1 VADTTDRTA
10 CSERDHQY
18 YQKDITQKGFGKMKK
33 CKKCGALQNDDN
45 STCIDCGAILGKALS
60 EAEAAEINES
70 LDDKLEG
77 MSERTED
84 FHVSLRDKIMGVLSL
99 LGIIAA
105 IILLVLVG
113 RENAGI
119 DSEIPNGVIV
129 DRGSG
134 FTTIISD
141 GEVDYNYPYAL
152 KRKLDNV
159 GTSAL
164 ISLVC
169 LIVALPMLT
178 VPKFMWFIDTLRYRM
193 FYNWDTTPSYFAL
206 IVRKAFTYIFFAIG
220 IIGVIYGYWQ
230 FF

>member
-1 VADTTDRTA
+1 
-10 CSERDHQY
+10 
-18 YQKDITQKGFGKMKK
+18 MKK
-33 CKKCGALQNDDN
+33 CKQCGALQNDDN
-45 STCIDCGAILGKALS
+45 STCIDCGAVLGKALS
-60 EAEAAEINES
+60 EVEAAEINES
-70 LDDKLEG
+70 IDDKLEG

-84 FHVSLRDKIMGVLSL
+84 FYVPLRDKIMGVLSVV
-99 LGIIAA
+99 GIIVA
-105 IILLVLVG
+105 IVLLVLVG
-113 RENAGI
+113 RENDRINA
-119 DSEIPNGVIV
+119 EIPDGVIV

-134 FTTIISD
+134 FTTILSD
-141 GEVDYNYPYAL
+141 GEVDYTYPSAL

-159 GTSAL
+159 GMSAL

-169 LIVALPMLT
+169 LIVAFPMLI

-206 IVRKAFTYIFFAIG
+206 VVRKAFTYIFFAVG

>member
-1 VADTTDRTA
+1 
-10 CSERDHQY
+10 
-18 YQKDITQKGFGKMKK
+18 MKK
-33 CKKCGALQNDDN
+33 CKNCGALQNDDN
-45 STCIDCGAILGKALS
+45 STCIDCGAVLGKALS
-60 EAEAAEINES
+60 EAQAAEINES
-70 LDDKLEG
+70 LDEKLDG

-84 FHVSLRDKIMGVLSL
+84 FYVPLRDKIMGVLSVI
-99 LGIIAA
+99 GIIAA

-113 RENAGI
+113 RENDRINA
-119 DSEIPNGVIV
+119 EIPDGVIV

-134 FTTIISD
+134 FTTILSD
-141 GEVDYNYPYAL
+141 GEVDYTYPSAL

-159 GTSAL
+159 GMSAL

-169 LIVALPMLT
+169 LIAAFPMLI

-206 IVRKAFTYIFFAIG
+206 VVRKAFTYIFFAVG

>member
-1 VADTTDRTA
+1 
-10 CSERDHQY
+10 
-18 YQKDITQKGFGKMKK
+18 MKK
-33 CKKCGALQNDDN
+33 CKNCGALQNDDN
-45 STCIDCGAILGKALS
+45 STCIDCGAVLGKALS
-60 EAEAAEINES
+60 EAQAAEINES
-70 LDDKLEG
+70 LDEKLDG

-84 FHVSLRDKIMGVLSL
+84 FYVPLRDKIMGMLSVI
-99 LGIIAA
+99 GIIAA

-113 RENAGI
+113 RENDRINA
-119 DSEIPNGVIV
+119 EIPDGVIV

-134 FTTIISD
+134 FTTILSD
-141 GEVDYNYPYAL
+141 GEVDYTYPSAL

-159 GTSAL
+159 GMSAL

-169 LIVALPMLT
+169 LIAAFPMLI

-206 IVRKAFTYIFFAIG
+206 VVRKAFTYIFFAVG

>member
-1 VADTTDRTA
+1 
-10 CSERDHQY
+10 
-18 YQKDITQKGFGKMKK
+18 MKK
-33 CKKCGALQNDDN
+33 CKQCGALQNDDN
-45 STCIDCGAILGKALS
+45 STCIDCGAVLGKALS

-70 LDDKLEG
+70 LDDKLDG
-77 MSERTED
+77 MSDRTED
-84 FHVSLRDKIMGVLSL
+84 FYVPLRDKIMGVLSVI
-99 LGIIAA
+99 GIIAA
-105 IILLVLVG
+105 IVLLVLVG
-113 RENAGI
+113 RENDRINA
-119 DSEIPNGVIV
+119 EIPDGVIV

-134 FTTIISD
+134 FTTILSD
-141 GEVDYNYPYAL
+141 GEVDYTYPSAL

-159 GTSAL
+159 GMSAL

-169 LIVALPMLT
+169 LIAAFPMLI

-206 IVRKAFTYIFFAIG
+206 VVRKAFTYIFFAVG

>member
-1 VADTTDRTA
+1 
-10 CSERDHQY
+10 
-18 YQKDITQKGFGKMKK
+18 MKK

-45 STCIDCGAILGKALS
+45 STCIDCGTVLGKALS

-84 FHVSLRDKIMGVLSL
+84 FYVPLRDKIMGVLSL

-113 RENAGI
+113 RENDRINA
-119 DSEIPNGVIV
+119 EIPDGIIV
-129 DRGSG
+129 DCGSG

-141 GEVDYNYPYAL
+141 GEVEYEYPSAL
-152 KRKLDNV
+152 KRKIDNV
-159 GTSAL
+159 GMSAL

-169 LIVALPMLT
+169 LIVALPMLV

-206 IVRKAFTYIFFAIG
+206 VVRKAFTYIFFAIG

>member
-1 VADTTDRTA
+1 
-10 CSERDHQY
+10 
-18 YQKDITQKGFGKMKK
+18 MKK
-33 CKKCGALQNDDN
+33 CKQCGALQNDDN
-45 STCIDCGAILGKALS
+45 STCIDCGAVLGKTLS

-70 LDDKLEG
+70 IDNKLEG

-84 FHVSLRDKIMGVLSL
+84 FYVPLRDKIMGVMSVI
-99 LGIIAA
+99 GIIAA
-105 IILLVLVG
+105 IVLLVLVG
-113 RENAGI
+113 RENDRINA
-119 DSEIPNGVIV
+119 EIPDGVIV

-134 FTTIISD
+134 FTTILSD
-141 GEVDYNYPYAL
+141 GEVDYTYPSAL

-159 GTSAL
+159 GMSAL

-169 LIVALPMLT
+169 LIAAFPMLI

-206 IVRKAFTYIFFAIG
+206 VVRKAFTYIFFAVG

>member
-1 VADTTDRTA
+1 
-10 CSERDHQY
+10 
-18 YQKDITQKGFGKMKK
+18 MKK
-33 CKKCGALQNDDN
+33 CKQCGALQNDDN
-45 STCIDCGAILGKALS
+45 STCIDCGAVLGKALS

-70 LDDKLEG
+70 LDNKLDG

-84 FHVSLRDKIMGVLSL
+84 FYVSLRDKIMGVLSVI
-99 LGIIAA
+99 GIIAA
-105 IILLVLVG
+105 IVLLVLVG
-113 RENAGI
+113 RENDRINA
-119 DSEIPNGVIV
+119 EIPDGVIV

-134 FTTIISD
+134 FTTILSD
-141 GEVDYNYPYAL
+141 GEVDYTYPSAL

-164 ISLVC
+164 ISLIC
-169 LIVALPMLT
+169 LIAAFPMLI

-206 IVRKAFTYIFFAIG
+206 VVRKAFTYIFFVVG

>member
-1 VADTTDRTA
+1 
-10 CSERDHQY
+10 
-18 YQKDITQKGFGKMKK
+18 MKK
-33 CKKCGALQNDDN
+33 CKNCGALQNDDN
-45 STCIDCGAILGKALS
+45 STCIDCGAVLGKALS

-70 LDDKLEG
+70 LDNKLDG

-84 FHVSLRDKIMGVLSL
+84 FYVSLRDKIMGVLSVI
-99 LGIIAA
+99 GIIAA
-105 IILLVLVG
+105 IVLLVLVG
-113 RENAGI
+113 RENDRINA
-119 DSEIPNGVIV
+119 EIPDGVIV

-134 FTTIISD
+134 FTTILSD
-141 GEVDYNYPYAL
+141 GEVDYTYPSAL

-159 GTSAL
+159 GMSAL

-169 LIVALPMLT
+169 LIAAFPMLI

-206 IVRKAFTYIFFAIG
+206 VVRKAITYIFFAVG
-220 IIGVIYGYWQ
+220 IMGVIYGYWQ

>member
-1 VADTTDRTA
+1 
-10 CSERDHQY
+10 
-18 YQKDITQKGFGKMKK
+18 MKK
-33 CKKCGALQNDDN
+33 CKNCGALQNDDN
-45 STCIDCGAILGKALS
+45 STCIDCGAVLGKALS

-70 LDDKLEG
+70 IDDKLDG

-84 FHVSLRDKIMGVLSL
+84 FYVPLRDKIMGVLSVI
-99 LGIIAA
+99 GIIAA
-105 IILLVLVG
+105 IVLLVLVG
-113 RENAGI
+113 RENDRINA
-119 DSEIPNGVIV
+119 EIPDGVIV

-134 FTTIISD
+134 FTTILSD
-141 GEVDYNYPYAL
+141 GEVDYTYPSAL

-164 ISLVC
+164 ISLIC
-169 LIVALPMLT
+169 LIAAFPMLI

-206 IVRKAFTYIFFAIG
+206 VVRKAFTYIFFVVG

>member
-1 VADTTDRTA
+1 
-10 CSERDHQY
+10 
-18 YQKDITQKGFGKMKK
+18 MKK
-33 CKKCGALQNDDN
+33 CKNCGALQNDDN
-45 STCIDCGAILGKALS
+45 STCIDCGAVLGKSLS

-70 LDDKLEG
+70 LDNKLDG
-77 MSERTED
+77 MSDRTED
-84 FHVSLRDKIMGVLSL
+84 FYVPLRDKIMGVLSVI
-99 LGIIAA
+99 GIIAA
-105 IILLVLVG
+105 IVLLVLVG
-113 RENAGI
+113 RENDRINA
-119 DSEIPNGVIV
+119 EIPDGVIV

-134 FTTIISD
+134 FTTILSD
-141 GEVDYNYPYAL
+141 GEVDYTYPSAL

-159 GTSAL
+159 GMSAL

-169 LIVALPMLT
+169 LIAAFPMLI

-206 IVRKAFTYIFFAIG
+206 VVRKAFTYIFFAVG

>member
-1 VADTTDRTA
+1 
-10 CSERDHQY
+10 
-18 YQKDITQKGFGKMKK
+18 MKK
-33 CKKCGALQNDDN
+33 CKNCGALQNDDN
-45 STCIDCGAILGKALS
+45 STCIDCGAVLGKALS

-70 LDDKLEG
+70 LDNKLDG

-84 FHVSLRDKIMGVLSL
+84 FYVSLRDKIMGVLSVI
-99 LGIIAA
+99 GIIAA
-105 IILLVLVG
+105 IVLLVLVG
-113 RENAGI
+113 RENDRINA
-119 DSEIPNGVIV
+119 EIPDGVIV

-134 FTTIISD
+134 FTTILSD
-141 GEVDYNYPYAL
+141 GEVDYTYPSAL

-159 GTSAL
+159 GMSAL

-169 LIVALPMLT
+169 LIAAFPMLI

-206 IVRKAFTYIFFAIG
+206 VVRKAFTYIFFAVG

>member
-1 VADTTDRTA
+1 
-10 CSERDHQY
+10 
-18 YQKDITQKGFGKMKK
+18 MKK
-33 CKKCGALQNDDN
+33 CKQCGALQNDDN
-45 STCIDCGAILGKALS
+45 STCIDCGAVLGKTLS

-70 LDDKLEG
+70 IDNKLEG

-84 FHVSLRDKIMGVLSL
+84 FYVPLRDKIMGVMSVI
-99 LGIIAA
+99 GIIAA
-105 IILLVLVG
+105 IVLLVLVG
-113 RENAGI
+113 RENDRINA
-119 DSEIPNGVIV
+119 EIPDGVIV

-134 FTTIISD
+134 FTTILSD
-141 GEVDYNYPYAL
+141 GEVDYTYPSAL

-164 ISLVC
+164 ISLIC
-169 LIVALPMLT
+169 LIAAFPMLI

-206 IVRKAFTYIFFAIG
+206 VVRKAFTYIFFVVG

>member
-1 VADTTDRTA
+1 
-10 CSERDHQY
+10 
-18 YQKDITQKGFGKMKK
+18 MKK
-33 CKKCGALQNDDN
+33 CKQCGALQNDDN
-45 STCIDCGAILGKALS
+45 STCIDCGAVLGKALS
-60 EAEAAEINES
+60 EAEVAEINES
-70 LDDKLEG
+70 IDNKLEG

-84 FHVSLRDKIMGVLSL
+84 FYVPLRDKIMGVLSVI
-99 LGIIAA
+99 GIIAA
-105 IILLVLVG
+105 IVLLVLVG
-113 RENAGI
+113 RENDRINA
-119 DSEIPNGVIV
+119 EIPDGVIV

-134 FTTIISD
+134 FTTILSD
-141 GEVDYNYPYAL
+141 GEVDYTYPSAL
-152 KRKLDNV
+152 KRKLDNI

-169 LIVALPMLT
+169 LIAAFPMLI

-206 IVRKAFTYIFFAIG
+206 VVRKAFTYIFFAVG

>member
-1 VADTTDRTA
+1 
-10 CSERDHQY
+10 
-18 YQKDITQKGFGKMKK
+18 MKK
-33 CKKCGALQNDDN
+33 CKNCGALQNDDN
-45 STCIDCGAILGKALS
+45 STCIDCGAVLGKSLS

-70 LDDKLEG
+70 LDNKLEG

-84 FHVSLRDKIMGVLSL
+84 FYVPLRDKIMGVLSVI
-99 LGIIAA
+99 GIIAA
-105 IILLVLVG
+105 IVLLVLVG
-113 RENAGI
+113 RENDRIHA
-119 DSEIPNGVIV
+119 EIPDGVIV

-134 FTTIISD
+134 FTTILSD
-141 GEVDYNYPYAL
+141 GEVDYTYPSSF

-159 GTSAL
+159 GMSAL

-169 LIVALPMLT
+169 LIAAFPMLI

-206 IVRKAFTYIFFAIG
+206 VVRKAFTYIFFVVG

>member
-1 VADTTDRTA
+1 
-10 CSERDHQY
+10 
-18 YQKDITQKGFGKMKK
+18 MKK
-33 CKKCGALQNDDN
+33 CKQCGALQNDDN
-45 STCIDCGAILGKALS
+45 STCIDCGAVLGKALS

-70 LDDKLEG
+70 LDDKLDG
-77 MSERTED
+77 MSDRTED
-84 FHVSLRDKIMGVLSL
+84 FYVPLRDKIMGVLSVV
-99 LGIIAA
+99 GIIAA
-105 IILLVLVG
+105 IVLLVLVG
-113 RENAGI
+113 RENDRINA
-119 DSEIPNGVIV
+119 EIPDGVIV

-134 FTTIISD
+134 FTTILSD
-141 GEVDYNYPYAL
+141 GEVDYTYPSAL

-159 GTSAL
+159 GMSAL

-169 LIVALPMLT
+169 LIAAFPMLI

-206 IVRKAFTYIFFAIG
+206 VVRKAFTYIFFAVG

>member
-1 VADTTDRTA
+1 
-10 CSERDHQY
+10 
-18 YQKDITQKGFGKMKK
+18 MKK
-33 CKKCGALQNDDN
+33 CKQCGALQNDDN
-45 STCIDCGAILGKALS
+45 STCIDCGAVLGKALS

-70 LDDKLEG
+70 IDDKLDG

-84 FHVSLRDKIMGVLSL
+84 FYVPLRDKIMGVLSVI
-99 LGIIAA
+99 GIIAA
-105 IILLVLVG
+105 IVLLVLVG
-113 RENAGI
+113 RENDRINA
-119 DSEIPNGVIV
+119 EIPDGVIV

-134 FTTIISD
+134 FTTILSD
-141 GEVDYNYPYAL
+141 GEVDYTYPSAL

-159 GTSAL
+159 GMSAL

-169 LIVALPMLT
+169 LTAAFPMLI
-178 VPKFMWFIDTLRYRM
+178 VPRFMWFIDTLRYRI

-206 IVRKAFTYIFFAIG
+206 VVRKAFTYIFFAVG

>member
-1 VADTTDRTA
+1 
-10 CSERDHQY
+10 
-18 YQKDITQKGFGKMKK
+18 MKK
-33 CKKCGALQNDDN
+33 CKNCGALQNDDN
-45 STCIDCGAILGKALS
+45 NTCIDCGTVLGKPLT
-60 EAEAAEINES
+60 EKETAEINEN

-84 FHVSLRDKIMGVLSL
+84 FYVPLRDKIMGVLSAV
-99 LGIIAA
+99 GIIAA

-113 RENAGI
+113 RENDRITA
-119 DSEIPNGVIV
+119 DIPAGVIV

-134 FTTIISD
+134 FTTILSD
-141 GEVDYNYPYAL
+141 GEVDYTYPSAL

-159 GTSAL
+159 GMSAL

-169 LIVALPMLT
+169 FVVALPMLI
-178 VPKFMWFIDTLRYRM
+178 VPKFMWFLDTLRYRM

-206 IVRKAFTYIFFAIG
+206 VVRKAITYIFFAVG
-220 IIGVIYGYWQ
+220 IMGVIYGYWQ

>member
-1 VADTTDRTA
+1 
-10 CSERDHQY
+10 
-18 YQKDITQKGFGKMKK
+18 MKK
-33 CKKCGALQNDDN
+33 CKNCGALQNDDN
-45 STCIDCGAILGKALS
+45 STCIDCGAVLGKALS

-70 LDDKLEG
+70 LDNKLDG

-84 FHVSLRDKIMGVLSL
+84 FYVSLRDKIMGVLSVI
-99 LGIIAA
+99 GIIAA
-105 IILLVLVG
+105 IVLLVLVG
-113 RENAGI
+113 RENDRINA
-119 DSEIPNGVIV
+119 EIPDGVIV

-134 FTTIISD
+134 FTTILSD
-141 GEVDYNYPYAL
+141 GEVDYTYPSAL

-159 GTSAL
+159 GMSAL

-169 LIVALPMLT
+169 LIAAFPMLI

-206 IVRKAFTYIFFAIG
+206 VVRKAFTYIFFVVG

>member
-1 VADTTDRTA
+1 
-10 CSERDHQY
+10 
-18 YQKDITQKGFGKMKK
+18 MKK
-33 CKKCGALQNDDN
+33 CKQCGALQNDDN
-45 STCIDCGAILGKALS
+45 SSCIDCGAVLGKALS

-70 LDDKLEG
+70 LDDKLDG
-77 MSERTED
+77 MSDRTED
-84 FHVSLRDKIMGVLSL
+84 FYVPLRDKIMGVLSVI
-99 LGIIAA
+99 GIIAA

-113 RENAGI
+113 RENDRINA
-119 DSEIPNGVIV
+119 EIPDGVIV

-134 FTTIISD
+134 FTTILSD
-141 GEVDYNYPYAL
+141 GEVDYKYPSAL
-152 KRKLDNV
+152 VSMLSNI
-159 GTSAL
+159 GTRAL

-169 LIVALPMLT
+169 LIVALPMLI

-206 IVRKAFTYIFFAIG
+206 VVRKAFTYIFFAVG

>member
-1 VADTTDRTA
+1 
-10 CSERDHQY
+10 
-18 YQKDITQKGFGKMKK
+18 MKK
-33 CKKCGALQNDDN
+33 CKNCGALQNDDN
-45 STCIDCGAILGKALS
+45 STCIDCGAVLGKALS

-70 LDDKLEG
+70 IDDKLEG

-84 FHVSLRDKIMGVLSL
+84 FYVPLRDKIMGVLSVV
-99 LGIIAA
+99 GIIVA
-105 IILLVLVG
+105 IVLLVLVG
-113 RENAGI
+113 RENDRINA
-119 DSEIPNGVIV
+119 EIPDGVIV

-134 FTTIISD
+134 FTTILSD
-141 GEVDYNYPYAL
+141 GEVDYTYPSAL

-164 ISLVC
+164 ISLIC
-169 LIVALPMLT
+169 LIAAFPMLI

-206 IVRKAFTYIFFAIG
+206 VVRKAFTYIFFVVG

>member
-1 VADTTDRTA
+1 
-10 CSERDHQY
+10 
-18 YQKDITQKGFGKMKK
+18 MKK
-33 CKKCGALQNDDN
+33 CKQCGALQNDDN
-45 STCIDCGAILGKALS
+45 STCIDCGAVLGKTLS

-70 LDDKLEG
+70 IDNKLEG

-84 FHVSLRDKIMGVLSL
+84 FYVPLRDKIMGVLSVI
-99 LGIIAA
+99 GIIAA
-105 IILLVLVG
+105 IVLLVLVG
-113 RENAGI
+113 RENDRINA
-119 DSEIPNGVIV
+119 EIPDGVIV

-134 FTTIISD
+134 FTTILSD
-141 GEVDYNYPYAL
+141 GEVDYTYPSAL

-159 GTSAL
+159 GMSAL

-169 LIVALPMLT
+169 LIAAFPMLI

-206 IVRKAFTYIFFAIG
+206 VVRKAFTYIFFVVG

>member
-1 VADTTDRTA
+1 
-10 CSERDHQY
+10 
-18 YQKDITQKGFGKMKK
+18 MKK
-33 CKKCGALQNDDN
+33 CKNCGALQNDDN
-45 STCIDCGAILGKALS
+45 NTCIDCGAVLGKALS

-84 FHVSLRDKIMGVLSL
+84 FYVPLRDKIMGVLSAV
-99 LGIIAA
+99 GIIAA
-105 IILLVLVG
+105 IVLLVLVG
-113 RENAGI
+113 RENDKINA
-119 DSEIPNGVIV
+119 EIPAGVIV

-134 FTTIISD
+134 FTTILSD
-141 GEVDYNYPYAL
+141 GEVEYTYPSAL

-159 GTSAL
+159 GMSAL

-169 LIVALPMLT
+169 LIVALPMLI

-206 IVRKAFTYIFFAIG
+206 VVRKAITYIFFVVG
-220 IIGVIYGYWQ
+220 VMGVIYGYWQ

>member
-1 VADTTDRTA
+1 
-10 CSERDHQY
+10 
-18 YQKDITQKGFGKMKK
+18 MKK
-33 CKKCGALQNDDN
+33 CKQCGALQNDDN
-45 STCIDCGAILGKALS
+45 STCIDCGAVLGKALS

-70 LDDKLEG
+70 IDDKLDG

-84 FHVSLRDKIMGVLSL
+84 FYVPLRDKIMGVLSVI
-99 LGIIAA
+99 GIIAA
-105 IILLVLVG
+105 IVLLVLVG
-113 RENAGI
+113 RENDRINA
-119 DSEIPNGVIV
+119 EIPDGVIV

-134 FTTIISD
+134 FTTILSD
-141 GEVDYNYPYAL
+141 GEVDYTYPSAL

-159 GTSAL
+159 GMSAL

-169 LIVALPMLT
+169 LIAAFPMLI
-178 VPKFMWFIDTLRYRM
+178 VPRFMWFIDTLRYRI

-206 IVRKAFTYIFFAIG
+206 VVRKAFTYIFFAVG

>member
-1 VADTTDRTA
+1 
-10 CSERDHQY
+10 
-18 YQKDITQKGFGKMKK
+18 MKK
-33 CKKCGALQNDDN
+33 CKNCGALQNDDN
-45 STCIDCGAILGKALS
+45 STCIDCGAVLGKALS

-70 LDDKLEG
+70 LDNKLDG

-84 FHVSLRDKIMGVLSL
+84 FYVSLRDKIMGVLSVI
-99 LGIIAA
+99 GIIAA

-113 RENAGI
+113 RENDRINA
-119 DSEIPNGVIV
+119 EIPDGVIV

-134 FTTIISD
+134 FTTILSD
-141 GEVDYNYPYAL
+141 GEVDYTYPSAL

-159 GTSAL
+159 GMSAL

-169 LIVALPMLT
+169 LIAAFPMLI

-206 IVRKAFTYIFFAIG
+206 VVRKAFTYIFFAVG

>member
-1 VADTTDRTA
+1 
-10 CSERDHQY
+10 
-18 YQKDITQKGFGKMKK
+18 MKK
-33 CKKCGALQNDDN
+33 CKNCGALQNDDN
-45 STCIDCGAILGKALS
+45 STCIDCGAVLGKALS

-70 LDDKLEG
+70 LDDKLNG
-77 MSERTED
+77 MSDRTED
-84 FHVSLRDKIMGVLSL
+84 FYVPLRDKIMGVLSVI
-99 LGIIAA
+99 GIIAA

-113 RENAGI
+113 RENDRINA
-119 DSEIPNGVIV
+119 EIPDGVIV

-134 FTTIISD
+134 FTTILSD
-141 GEVDYNYPYAL
+141 GEVDYKYPTAL
-152 KRKLDNV
+152 VNELRNI

-169 LIVALPMLT
+169 LIAAFPMLI

-206 IVRKAFTYIFFAIG
+206 VMRKAFTYIFFAVG
-220 IIGVIYGYWQ
+220 MIGVIYGYWQ